1 MAHKFF
7 YNGKLIRKS
16 EHEYTHAVI
25 TDNGKLVGCRTS
37 YEAARSIISSEISHA
52 QREIENHRRA
62 LKALENGEAG
72 YTIDLGRGNKYFH
85 KFGNNE
91 YETVENCQTALK
103 RLEDFIETCSNWK
116 VVELEKRD

>member
-25 TDNGKLVGCRTS
+25 TDDGKLAGCRTS
-37 YEAARSIISSEISHA
+37 RDAAQSIISSEISHA
-52 QREIENHRRA
+52 QREIENHKRA
-62 LKALENGEAG
+62 LKALENGENG
-72 YTIDLGRGNKYFH
+72 YVINLGRGNKYFH

-91 YETVENCQTALK
+91 YETVENCQAAIR
-103 RLEDFIETCSNWK
+103 RLESFIEKCNNWK